1 MERIIFIHYLR
12 ILESSGKQVTNYYD
26 FLFRRPY
33 LNVIFR
39 NFFNGKGLSILTGTR
54 CNYSNMAINVDDN
67 SHHMLCYF

>member
-33 LNVIFR
+33 LTGCEI
-39 NFFNGKGLSILTGTR
+39 SITSLYER
-54 CNYSNMAINVDDN
+54 YISK
-67 SHHMLCYF
+67 LL